1 MGLDILAGLCLLG
14 GAVFG
19 APSGTVHQLIRLAGL
34 VFAAIGARLGLVP
47 IAGFFYRMSGSEFE
61 TAIGVS
67 YLASF
72 AVWFVILW
80 LATEELSN
88 RVRDGQFRSTNDSYG
103 GAVIGAIR
111 GLTLAYI
118 VAVGALTYN
127 PSLASQGYKTEVGRF
142 AGVVME
148 RNFLSKPLIELVDG
162 AEEREEVEHDR
173 SWDRATQ

>member
-1 MGLDILAGLCLLG
+1 MGLDILAGLCLVG

-19 APSGTVHQLIRLAGL
+19 SPSGTVHQLIRLVAL
-34 VFAAIGARLGLVP
+34 ILAAVGARLGLVP
-47 IAGFFYRMSGSEFE
+47 IAGFFYRMSGAEFQ
-61 TAIGVS
+61 TAIGVT

-72 AVWFVILW
+72 AVWFLVLW

-103 GAVIGAIR
+103 GAAIGAIR

-118 VAVGALTYN
+118 VAVGALTLQ

-142 AGVVME
+142 AGAVME
-148 RNFLSKPLIELVDG
+148 RNFLSKPLIELVDR
-162 AEEREEVEHDR
+162 AEVREDEEHER